1 MRYNRCTTH
10 NVVEYAANL
19 QIGKPAVYPLSNYAF
34 VYPRTS
40 DFELG
45 AKFES
50 GVETEILVRVGLEL
64 PLDQNSF

>member
-1 MRYNRCTTH
+1 MKD
-10 NVVEYAANL
+10 ANE
-19 QIGKPAVYPLSNYAF
+19 PLSVSNYAF

-45 AKFES
+45 VKFES

>member
-1 MRYNRCTTH
+1 MR
-10 NVVEYAANL
+10 AAIRL
-19 QIGKPAVYPLSNYAF
+19 ISCIALSARGQWYVSNYAF

>member
-1 MRYNRCTTH
+1 MLSHVRNGEAGRLRDVH
-10 NVVEYAANL
+10 ALSNEELV
-19 QIGKPAVYPLSNYAF
+19 LSNYAF